1 MWPEPNPLRAKDPE
15 AVGTRAL
22 SLMKNLAVRVAV
34 AVVAIPAI
42 LFVCWRGGL
51 WLFGFVLA
59 ISTFGLYEYVRL
71 IAPRYNLQR
80 GWTFLLFSV
89 GIPLVVHWYGE
100 AALAPAVLATFAV
113 LSLALVGTGQPVN
126 AVLGLG
132 VAFLGIIYVPLLSSF
147 LLLVRSLPAVT
158 TVAVTAGGRWLIL
171 LFVAIWSCDTAAYFV
186 GRRFGKH
193 KLAPVISP
201 NKTIEGAIGGLLGGM
216 LAAYLCQGTF
226 FREALLKDA
235 LVVGVI
241 IGVFGQLGDLVE
253 SMLKRDAQV
262 KDSSAIIPGHGG
274 VLDRFDSLLFTL
286 PFVYY
291 YLRFFVYR

>member
-1 MWPEPNPLRAKDPE
+1 
-15 AVGTRAL
+15 
-22 SLMKNLAVRVAV
+22 
-34 AVVAIPAI
+34 
-42 LFVCWRGGL
+42 
-51 WLFGFVLA
+51 
-59 ISTFGLYEYVRL
+59 LYEYVRL

-100 AALAPAVLATFAV
+100 SALAPAVLVTFAV

-132 VAFLGIIYVPLLSSF
+132 VAFLGIVYVPLLSSF
-147 LLLVRSLPAVT
+147 LLLVRGLPDGM
-158 TVAVTAGGRWLIL
+158 AGSSAFGGKWLIL
-171 LFVAIWSCDTAAYFV
+171 LFATIWSCDTAAYFV
-186 GRRFGKH
+186 GKSLGKH

-201 NKTIEGAIGGLLGGM
+201 NKTIEGAVGGIIGGFA
-216 LAAYLCQGTF
+216 AAYLCQGTF
-226 FREALLKDA
+226 FREALPKDA
-235 LVVGVI
+235 LVVGMVVGVI
-241 IGVFGQLGDLVE
+241 GQLGDLVE

-286 PFVYY
+286 PCIYY
-291 YLRFFVYR
+291 YLKYFVYR